1 MQRRSYLQGAAA
13 IGTAGATA
21 GCLGGVF
28 DETAENVV
36 LAEPDDQGADS
47 SALAYPAYGE
57 SFPAFTL
64 PEAFSAEPF
73 ESTEIERPALYTAF
87 YAFCPAECLLLLGS
101 MANIQATLAERG
113 RQDDVDLV
121 AITFDPTRDT
131 PEKLES
137 NAEQRG
143 IDHTH
148 EQWHYLRPEDDAQAE
163 AVVGEQLG
171 IAFEASD
178 EGGDAYEFTHITL
191 TFLVNPDG
199 VVERAYRG
207 ERLDVDRVVSDLE
220 TVVDAYA

>member
-1 MQRRSYLQGAAA
+1 M
-13 IGTAGATA
+13 
-21 GCLGGVF
+21 F

-64 PEAFSAEPF
+64 PEAFSDEPF
-73 ESTEIERPALYTAF
+73 ESAEIERPALYTAF
-87 YAFCPAECLLLLGS
+87 YAFCPAECMLLLGS
-101 MANIQATLAERG
+101 MAAIQAALAERG

-131 PEKLES
+131 PEKLET

-148 EQWHYLRPEDDAQAE
+148 KRWHYLRPEDDAQAE
-163 AVVGEQLG
+163 RIVGERLG
-171 IAFEASD
+171 IGFEQD
-178 EGGDAYEFTHITL
+178 GGGDAYEFIHLTI

-220 TVVDAYA
+220 TVVDAYI

>member
-1 MQRRSYLQGAAA
+1 M
-13 IGTAGATA
+13 
-21 GCLGGVF
+21 F

-73 ESTEIERPALYTAF
+73 ESAEIERPALYTAF
-87 YAFCPAECLLLLGS
+87 YAFCPAECMLLLGS
-101 MANIQATLAERG
+101 MANIQAALAERG

-131 PEKLES
+131 PEKLET

-148 EQWHYLRPEDDAQAE
+148 KRWHYLRPEDDAQAE
-163 AVVGEQLG
+163 RIVGERLG
-171 IAFEASD
+171 IGFEQD
-178 EGGDAYEFTHITL
+178 GGGDAYEFIHLTI

-220 TVVDAYA
+220 TVVDAYI